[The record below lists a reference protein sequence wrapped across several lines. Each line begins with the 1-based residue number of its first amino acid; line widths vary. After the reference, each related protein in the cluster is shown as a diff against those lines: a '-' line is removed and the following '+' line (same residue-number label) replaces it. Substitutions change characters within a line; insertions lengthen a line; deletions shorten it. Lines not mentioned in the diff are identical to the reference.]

1 MAVHQLDPIRDPR
14 WMEFVNEHP
23 DSSVFHSP
31 SWLRALQAT
40 YSYHPFAITTSP
52 PGFKLRNGILF
63 CHVESWLTGT
73 RLVSVPFAD
82 HCELLIDDA
91 ADGRELLGFIAS
103 ILNSNQF
110 KYTEL
115 RPMNREP
122 EGNCGFRLS
131 RRYLLHTLDLRQG
144 LDEILK
150 KSHKT
155 SIQQKI
161 RRAQRQQ
168 LDYTE
173 GNDSQHIQRFYKL
186 LLLTRRRQKIPPQP
200 LEWFHN
206 LARYFGEDLQIR
218 LLSSGGQPI
227 AGLLTLRWKD
237 TVVDKYSCSDAQ
249 CNNLGCIPLLLWRVI
264 EHAKK
269 IGINTFDLGR
279 SDCEATGLV
288 EFKDRWGAQRSELKY
303 WRLPSE
309 SVSRRDEWKL
319 RVAGPIFARMPDLFL
334 VASGRI
340 LYRHIG

>member
-1 MAVHQLDPIRDPR
+1 MAVYQVDPIRDPR
-14 WMEFVNEHP
+14 WMELINEHP

-31 SWLRALQAT
+31 NWLRALQAT

-52 PGFKLRNGILF
+52 PGCRFRNGILF
-63 CHVESWLTGT
+63 CRVESWLTGN

-82 HCELLIDDA
+82 HCEMLVDDA
-91 ADGRELLGFIAS
+91 SDRRELLSFIARMLS
-103 ILNSNQF
+103 RDEL
-110 KYTEL
+110 KYAEL
-115 RPMNREP
+115 RPMKREP
-122 EGNCGFRLS
+122 EDMCGFQLS
-131 RRYLLHTLDLRQG
+131 RRYASHTLDLRSG

-161 RRAQRQQ
+161 RRAQKQP

-173 GNDSQHIQRFYKL
+173 GNDSQHIHRFYQL

-206 LARYFGEDLQIR
+206 LARYFGENLQIR
-218 LLSSGGQPI
+218 LLSRGDQPI
-227 AGLLTLRWKD
+227 AGVLTLRWKN

-249 CNNLGCIPLLLWRVI
+249 FNNLGGIPLLLWRVI
-264 EHAKK
+264 EYAKK

-279 SDCEATGLV
+279 SDREGTGLV
-288 EFKDRWGAQRSELKY
+288 EFKDRWGSQRAELKY
-303 WRLPSE
+303 WRLPGE
-309 SVSRRDEWKL
+309 SLSGRDDWKL

-334 VASGRI
+334 AASGRI